1 MENNKSGMII
11 VEGNNIHDIYPKL
24 GSGSEGTI
32 YNYNNK
38 YALKVF
44 DDYYND
50 ERHPKPSKRRFLKKI
65 KKIEELMKIED
76 PSFCFPIGYVM
87 DYNLDIMGYYM
98 DLLAEDDRLIYDFF
112 KLKDEYK
119 QSSDKTDIFKKV
131 LEADQAIKRIH
142 EKDVYLGDIYEEN
155 ILIDSNGNPRFVD
168 TDNYIYKNHGYNVT
182 PWRSKIFRNAYKRKV
197 SNKDNDIFL
206 YSTLVME
213 FLTGREPMYQSVNIQ
228 NYFERLL
235 RDIDVDKE
243 TKEGLEYIF
252 SDASNKPYI
261 SDVLEDFNPNEKV
274 YQKYI

>member
-1 MENNKSGMII
+1 ME
-11 VEGNNIHDIYPKL
+11 
-24 GSGSEGTI
+24 
-32 YNYNNK
+32 
-38 YALKVF
+38 
-44 DDYYND
+44 
-50 ERHPKPSKRRFLKKI
+50 
-65 KKIEELMKIED
+65 IED